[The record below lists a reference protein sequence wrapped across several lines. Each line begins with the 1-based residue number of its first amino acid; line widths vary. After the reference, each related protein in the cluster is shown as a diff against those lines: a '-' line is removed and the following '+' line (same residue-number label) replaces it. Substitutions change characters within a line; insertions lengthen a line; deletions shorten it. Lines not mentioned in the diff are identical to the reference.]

1 MNLPLFKSQP
11 EKWYT
16 HAKKSL
22 KSSKAQGYFC
32 WFLLVEELVR
42 ESVTFKTWLDV
53 LVRFFASL
61 SFILYLVELLEV
73 GMIPDW
79 FFAVAAAIL
88 LGLGKGNMLALGLVF
103 GAGGELVVLT
113 TACL

>member
-16 HAKKSL
+16 HAKKH
-22 KSSKAQGYFC
+22 KAQGYFC

-53 LVRFFASL
+53 LVRVFFASL
-61 SFILYLVELLEV
+61 YLELLEV

>member
-1 MNLPLFKSQP
+1 
-11 EKWYT
+11 
-16 HAKKSL
+16 
-22 KSSKAQGYFC
+22 
-32 WFLLVEELVR
+32 
-42 ESVTFKTWLDV
+42 
-53 LVRFFASL
+53 
-61 SFILYLVELLEV
+61 
-73 GMIPDW
+73 MIPDW